1 MTETESK
8 WAGRVSAWRS
18 SGQAARAFC
27 VGKDFTPG
35 GLRYWASRLG
45 PAGGGVTGEQVRLA
59 RVVRGQGPAEAVET
73 PIVIE
78 VGSTRVGIRR
88 GFDPAALRTVLD
100 MLGGDR

>member
-1 MTETESK
+1 MTATESK
-8 WAGRVSAWRS
+8 WAGRVAAWRS
-18 SGQAARAFC
+18 SGKTAPDFC
-27 VGKDFTPG
+27 VGKDFTPVR
-35 GLRYWASRLG
+35 LRYWASRLG
-45 PAGGGVTGEQVRLA
+45 PTGGGVAGEQVRLA
-59 RVVRGQGPAEAVET
+59 RVVRGAALAEAVET